1 MKSGLKTAGAL
12 ALTTLLGAC
21 GGGDGDA
28 GKDSGGGTPV
38 PMSQAELRLFAGG
51 AYETGLFLPYFAMG
65 FINSLLDHV
74 GDGMPAGPQ
83 PCADGQG
90 SRTSVY
96 VDADRDGKISAGDS
110 LTIDMTDCATRG
122 LGDALNGRVRIAVKE
137 IQGDILNAFN
147 TVGVFTLEV
156 PELKLSAS
164 ESMSGTLQVR
174 FEQTTHD
181 VPEASASIE
190 DVEETMEVSQSG
202 GGDFKLRY
210 TEDGK
215 DYEQAISG
223 YDSKSHFLYATG
235 TERYTALGFTH
246 RGQGVT
252 LGAFDY
258 RMALVDPLVT
268 VYDKDGSTP
277 GSIAGRYTVETRG
290 ETITTTFS
298 SPTAGTSDVRIESS
312 SGVSWSGSSDDEGDL

>member
-1 MKSGLKTAGAL
+1 MMKPGLKSAGAL
-12 ALTTLLGAC
+12 ALITLLSAC

-28 GKDSGGGTPV
+28 GKDGGGTPV
-38 PMSQAELRLFAGG
+38 PMSQAEIRSFAGG

-65 FINSLLDHV
+65 AINSLFDHV
-74 GDGMPAGPQ
+74 GDGMPEGPL

-90 SRTSVY
+90 TRTPVY
-96 VDADRDGKISAGDS
+96 ADADRDGKISAGDS
-110 LTIDMTDCATRG
+110 LTIDMTNCATRG
-122 LGDALNGRVRIAVKE
+122 LGDALNGRIRIAVNE

-181 VPEASASIE
+181 VPEASAKLE
-190 DVEETMEVSQSG
+190 DVEETVEVSQS

-223 YDSKSHFLYATG
+223 YDSTSHFLYATG
-235 TERYTALGFTH
+235 TERYTALRFAH
-246 RGQGVT
+246 RGQGAT

-298 SPTAGTSDVRIESS
+298 SPAAGTSGVRIESS
-312 SGVSWSGSSDDEGDL
+312 SGVSWSGSSDDEGGL